1 MSRSPQR
8 FSAIW
13 GTHLFAPFHRFC
25 HEPDLRQLASKLLF
39 RKDIRVSVFGIRR
52 DPSEGWAGPLR
63 R

>member
-1 MSRSPQR
+1 MTGSPGGSRDR
-8 FSAIW
+8 

-52 DPSEGWAGPLR
+52 DPSEGRAGAIR